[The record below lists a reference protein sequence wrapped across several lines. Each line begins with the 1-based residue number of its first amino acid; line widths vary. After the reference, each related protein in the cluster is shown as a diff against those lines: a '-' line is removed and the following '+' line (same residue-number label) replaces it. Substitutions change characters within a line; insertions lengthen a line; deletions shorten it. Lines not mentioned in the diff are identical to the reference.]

1 MESNHLFKEII
12 YIFIIFK
19 MVSMITA
26 GDVLIDHFKQYFH
39 GTKIQVFLFVILV
52 IVFEPK
58 NNTLLDFK
66 NPFCVILGKYDKY

>member
-39 GTKIQVFLFVILV
+39 GLNFKIIQINQFLDIL
-52 IVFEPK
+52 IFNK
-58 NNTLLDFK
+58 LSLIWAINQRIF
-66 NPFCVILGKYDKY
+66 